1 MRPDGFSLPHQHTL
15 IHYCSHTENFGAPNR
30 LCSSI
35 TKLKHITAVKKPW
48 CRSSW
53 YNTLQQM
60 LVANTQNN
68 QLTAARAD
76 FVSRGR
82 LEGTCL
88 GEVLHL
94 LSNNQDD
101 IDNEASEDTSPN
113 LNGEDLDLNLDGQ
126 SNHGMDDSSGPH
138 DGPLILG
145 EVMLAM
151 KKGTSICNYF
161 NS

>member
-1 MRPDGFSLPHQHTL
+1 M
-15 IHYCSHTENFGAPNR
+15 
-30 LCSSI
+30 
-35 TKLKHITAVKKPW
+35 
-48 CRSSW
+48 
-53 YNTLQQM
+53 
-60 LVANTQNN
+60 
-68 QLTAARAD
+68 
-76 FVSRGR
+76 

-88 GEVLHL
+88 GEVLHM
-94 LSNNQDD
+94 LSSDQDN
-101 IDNEASEDTSPN
+101 IDSEASKDTSPN

-161 NS
+161 NL